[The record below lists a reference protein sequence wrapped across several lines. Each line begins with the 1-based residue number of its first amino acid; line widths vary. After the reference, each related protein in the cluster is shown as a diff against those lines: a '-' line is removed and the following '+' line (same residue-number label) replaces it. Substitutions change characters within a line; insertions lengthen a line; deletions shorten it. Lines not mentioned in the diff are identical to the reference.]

1 MRLVDALNK
10 SGIATL
16 EVDNVRYFATNIRIY
31 KEVYSGGGRTIVSSN
46 KVESDCWTPIV
57 NSIEWRAMG
66 YESK

>member
-16 EVDNVRYFATNIRIY
+16 EVENTRFFATNIRIY
-31 KEVYSGGGRTIVSSN
+31 KEVYSEGGRTIVSSN
-46 KVESDCWTPIV
+46 KVESDCWAPIV
-57 NSIEWRAMG
+57 NSTEWRAMG